1 MRVQAFGKSF
11 EIPETMIDSF
21 MVELHEV
28 TQPGNR
34 DSLEHVREITGL
46 VLDTLTDDP
55 ELMRDKEY
63 EDDFIKAHAMR
74 QALANYGILF
84 DA

>member
-11 EIPETMIDSF
+11 EIPETMINSF

-34 DSLEHVREITGL
+34 DALEHVREITGL
-46 VLDTLTDDP
+46 VLETLADDP

>member
-1 MRVQAFGKSF
+1 MRVKAFGKSY
-11 EIPETMIDSF
+11 EIPERLIDSF
-21 MVELHEV
+21 MIELHEV

-34 DSLEHVREITGL
+34 EDLEHVREITGM
-46 VLDTLTDDP
+46 VLETIEDDP
-55 ELMRDKEY
+55 DLMDNKEY

-74 QALANYGILF
+74 QALAKYGILF